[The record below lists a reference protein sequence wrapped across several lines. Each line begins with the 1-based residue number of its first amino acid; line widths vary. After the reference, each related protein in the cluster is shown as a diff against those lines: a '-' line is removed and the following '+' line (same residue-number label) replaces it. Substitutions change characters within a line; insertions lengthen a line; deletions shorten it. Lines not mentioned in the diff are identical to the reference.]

1 MHTLDDWV
9 RYGDEIRRP
18 LMIANGLEKSS
29 RVAIIGAGLS
39 GLTIAYRIAKRRPDI
54 EIELHEKT
62 EGVGGVISTWKKGD
76 WVCDIAVNAVRPHP
90 AFWRLVEDLDISDKF
105 SQSNIE
111 AKSRWIFLDGKKVR
125 LSAKSIFRI
134 GPIKLISGI
143 NRSRLG
149 GKSVREI
156 IPHALISDAM
166 TLGIVNDL
174 SDNVDADF
182 LMPNLTK
189 FGENPPI
196 KWSKI
201 KKMMRSTYPI
211 FLPTKGSVASFSGG
225 MQTLIDSLYKELEK
239 QENVKIIFGSNFENA
254 TEASKKLGL
263 EKQSIIWSSPPKARK
278 NNFTELKIYAVGYD
292 SEQCQ
297 DIPVGYGTL
306 IPNQSISISGILHES
321 DVHST
326 NRAPPNHR
334 LFRVMSPN
342 SRGASEVE
350 VKEDLKKILC
360 KHDPVLFECIGERR
374 IPKYPPGY
382 MGSLDTGEAEYT
394 RSGWFFSG
402 VSITHVVA
410 EAERIAERF

>member
-1 MHTLDDWV
+1 MHTLDDWI
-9 RYGDEIRRP
+9 RFGDEIRRP
-18 LMIANGLEKSS
+18 LQIADGLEKSS
-29 RVAIIGAGLS
+29 RIAIIGAGLS

-62 EGVGGVISTWKKGD
+62 ERVGGVISTWKKGD

-90 AFWRLVEDLDISDKF
+90 AFWRLVKDLDISDKF
-105 SQSNIE
+105 SQSNVE
-111 AKSRWIFLDGKKVR
+111 AKSRWIFLNGKKVR

-134 GPIKLISGI
+134 GPLKLISGI
-143 NRSRLG
+143 NRSRSG

-166 TLGIVNDL
+166 TLGIVNEV

-196 KWSKI
+196 KWSKV
-201 KKMMRSTYPI
+201 KKMMKSTYPI
-211 FLPTKGSVASFSGG
+211 FVPRKGSVASFSGG
-225 MQTLIDSLYKELEK
+225 MQTLIDSLYEKLEE
-239 QENVKIIFGSNFENA
+239 QENVKIIFGSDFENV
-254 TEASKKLGL
+254 TEASKKLEL
-263 EKQSIIWSSPPKARK
+263 EKRSIIWSSPLKADE
-278 NNFTELKIYAVGYD
+278 NIFTELKIYAAGYD

-297 DIPVGYGTL
+297 DIPIGYGTL
-306 IPNQSISISGILHES
+306 IPDQSISISGILHES

-334 LFRVMSPN
+334 LFRIMSPN
-342 SRGASEVE
+342 SRRASEVE

-402 VSITHVVA
+402 VSVTHVVA

>member
-62 EGVGGVISTWKKGD
+62 ERVGGVISTWKKGE

-90 AFWRLVEDLDISDKF
+90 AFWRLVEDLEISEKF

-111 AKSRWIFLDGKKVR
+111 AKSRWIFLNGKKVR

-134 GPIKLISGI
+134 GPFKLISGI
-143 NRSRLG
+143 NKSRSG

-156 IPHALISDAM
+156 IPHTLISDAM
-166 TLGIVNDL
+166 TLGIVNEV

-196 KWSKI
+196 KWSKV
-201 KKMMRSTYPI
+201 KKMMKSTYPI
-211 FLPTKGSVASFSGG
+211 FVPRKGSVASFSGG
-225 MQTLIDSLYKELEK
+225 MQTLIHSLYEELED
-239 QENVKIIFGSNFENA
+239 QENVKIIFGSNFENEI
-254 TEASKKLGL
+254 EASKKLGL
-263 EKQSIIWSSPPKARK
+263 EKHSIIWASPLKDDK
-278 NNFTELKIYAVGYD
+278 DNFTELKIYAVGYD
-292 SEQCQ
+292 LEQCQ
-297 DIPVGYGTL
+297 DIPIGYGTL
-306 IPNQSISISGILHES
+306 IPDKSISISGILHES

-350 VKEDLKKILC
+350 IKEDLKKILC

-382 MGSLDTGEAEYT
+382 MSSLDTGEGEYT

-402 VSITHVVA
+402 VSVTHVVA

>member
-1 MHTLDDWV
+1 MHTLDDWI
-9 RYGDEIRRP
+9 RFGDEIRRP
-18 LMIANGLEKSS
+18 LMIADGLEKSS

-62 EGVGGVISTWKKGD
+62 ERVGGVISTWKKGD
-76 WVCDIAVNAVRPHP
+76 WICDIAVNAVRPHP

-105 SQSNIE
+105 SQSNIK
-111 AKSRWIFLDGKKVR
+111 AKSRWIFLNGKQVK
-125 LSAKSIFRI
+125 LSIRSILRI

-143 NRSRLG
+143 KKSRQG
-149 GKSVREI
+149 RKSVREI

-174 SDNVDADF
+174 SDKVDADF

-201 KKMMRSTYPI
+201 KKMMKSTYPI
-211 FLPTKGSVASFSGG
+211 FVPRKGSVASFSGG
-225 MQTLIDSLYKELEK
+225 MQTLIDSLYEELEE
-239 QENVKIIFGSNFENA
+239 QENVKIFFGSNFEDV
-254 TEASKKLGL
+254 TEASEELGL
-263 EKQSIIWSSPPKARK
+263 EKHSIIWSSPSKAEQ
-278 NNFTELKIYAVGYD
+278 NNFTELKIYAVGYN
-292 SEQCQ
+292 SEQGQ
-297 DIPVGYGTL
+297 DIPIGYGTL
-306 IPNQSISISGILHES
+306 IPDQTISVSGILHES

-342 SRGASEVE
+342 SRRASEVE

-360 KHDPVLFECIGERR
+360 KHNPVLFECIGERR

-382 MGSLDTGEAEYT
+382 MDSLETGEAEYT
-394 RSGWFFSG
+394 RTGWFFSG
-402 VSITHVVA
+402 VSVTHVVA

>member
-18 LMIANGLEKSS
+18 LMIADGLEKSS

-62 EGVGGVISTWKKGD
+62 ERVGGVISTWKKGD
-76 WVCDIAVNAVRPHP
+76 WVCDIAVNAVRSHP
-90 AFWRLVEDLDISDKF
+90 AFWRLVEDLEISEKF

-111 AKSRWIFLDGKKVR
+111 AKSRWIFLNGKKVR

-134 GPIKLISGI
+134 GPFKLISGI
-143 NRSRLG
+143 NKSRSG

-156 IPHALISDAM
+156 IPHTLISDAM
-166 TLGIVNDL
+166 TLGIVNEV

-196 KWSKI
+196 KWSKV
-201 KKMMRSTYPI
+201 KKMMKSTYPI
-211 FLPTKGSVASFSGG
+211 FVPRKGSVASFSGG
-225 MQTLIDSLYKELEK
+225 MQTLIDSLYEELED
-239 QENVKIIFGSNFENA
+239 QENVKISFGSNLENEI
-254 TEASKKLGL
+254 EASKKLGL
-263 EKQSIIWSSPPKARK
+263 EKHSIIWASPLKDDK
-278 NNFTELKIYAVGYD
+278 DNFTELKIYAVGYD
-292 SEQCQ
+292 LEQCQ
-297 DIPVGYGTL
+297 DIPIGYGTL
-306 IPNQSISISGILHES
+306 IPDKSISISGILHES

-350 VKEDLKKILC
+350 IKEDLKKILC

-382 MGSLDTGEAEYT
+382 MSSLDTGEGEYT

-402 VSITHVVA
+402 VSVTHVVA